1 MRAAE
6 IKDGVVIN
14 FAEVEE
20 FFGDF
25 IDPLD
30 SVLGSTWDGV
40 AFTAPEPVAYVPQEV
55 SMAQAQEALYDAG
68 LLDSVD
74 AAIDAMEG
82 ELGDKARI
90 RWGKSPTVR
99 RDSSWV
105 LALSPILGLTSE
117 KLDELFIAASKL

>member
-1 MRAAE
+1 MVDKVCFIDELGVQRERDCTPEEQAE
-6 IKDGVVIN
+6 IDQRRAMALIPKV
-14 FAEVEE
+14 
-20 FFGDF
+20 
-25 IDPLD
+25 
-30 SVLGSTWDGV
+30 
-40 AFTAPEPVAYVPQEV
+40 PEEV
-55 SMAQAQEALYDAG
+55 SIAQFQEALYDDG

-74 AAIDAMEG
+74 QAIAEMEG